1 MTSQQLEDR
10 AVTASLQR
18 PAVVTALI
26 VATAVLGY
34 RALAIVML
42 GDVGELPDGPPESW
56 FVPMLGDVFV
66 GVGAVITAIL
76 LSKRSTYTA
85 WLTAV
90 IFHTFA
96 FADILQAIVN
106 AIREPYDG
114 SLVGDLMLPV
124 LWLGALI
131 SVVNVYLLSRR
142 DLRQYFQ
149 DKNAL

>member
-1 MTSQQLEDR
+1 MTSQQVKDH
-10 AVTASLQR
+10 ADTAQLQR
-18 PAVVTALI
+18 PAVATALI
-26 VATAVLGY
+26 VTTAMLAY
-34 RALAIVML
+34 RMAAITTIV
-42 GDVGELPDGPPESW
+42 DVGELPDGPVESW
-56 FVPMLGDVFV
+56 FVPMLGDIFV

-76 LSKRSTYTA
+76 LLKRSTFA
-85 WLTAV
+85 SWLTAV

-106 AIREPYDG
+106 AMREPWDTG
-114 SLVGDLMLPV
+114 VLGDLMLPA

-142 DLRQYFQ
+142 DVRQYYQ

>member
-1 MTSQQLEDR
+1 MSSQQLEDR

-26 VATAVLGY
+26 VATAVLAY
-34 RALAIVML
+34 RMAAILTIV
-42 GDVGELPDGPPESW
+42 DVGELPDGPVESW
-56 FVPMLGDVFV
+56 FVPMLGDIFV
-66 GVGAVITAIL
+66 GVGAVITALL
-76 LSKRSTYTA
+76 LSKRSTFA
-85 WLTAV
+85 SWLTAV

-106 AIREPYDG
+106 AMREPWDTG
-114 SLVGDLMLPV
+114 LLGDLMLPV

-131 SVVNVYLLSRR
+131 SAVNVYLLSRR
-142 DLRQYFQ
+142 DVRQYYH

>member
-1 MTSQQLEDR
+1 MSKQQLEDR
-10 AVTASLQR
+10 AVAASLQR
-18 PAVVTALI
+18 PAVATVLI
-26 VATAVLGY
+26 VATAMLAY
-34 RALAIVML
+34 RALAVVML

-66 GVGAVITAIL
+66 GVGAVITAVL
-76 LSKRSTYTA
+76 LSKRSTFAA

-114 SLVGDLMLPV
+114 SMVGDLMLPV

-142 DLRQYFQ
+142 DLRQYYQ